1 MTNDMV
7 TDPDLSHWLV
17 RSFSD
22 DLSEERPGDALSRGL
37 AAKVV
42 HDGHHESRLAA
53 LRDQWNLFLIEGR
66 EMAIQSADSGVARQ
80 CANVQR

>member
-1 MTNDMV
+1 MTNDTI
-7 TDPDLSHWLV
+7 TDPGPSHWLV

-42 HDGHHESRLAA
+42 HDRHHDSRLAA

-66 EMAIQSADSGVARQ
+66 EMAIQSADSDIAR
-80 CANVQR
+80 